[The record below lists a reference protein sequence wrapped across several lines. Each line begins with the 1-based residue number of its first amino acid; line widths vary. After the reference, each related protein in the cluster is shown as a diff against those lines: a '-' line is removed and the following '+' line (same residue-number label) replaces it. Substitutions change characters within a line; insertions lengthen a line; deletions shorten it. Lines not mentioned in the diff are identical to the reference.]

1 MTNQVPKL
9 WIFFFFI
16 VVALLI
22 GLALSEPAAQV
33 EEEVGQSQEMEEVRA
48 QTFQGMLERGDNAV
62 YVENQAAGAKGVQV
76 GYVVLNQ
83 PGYVAILNDDG
94 GVPGVVIGVSELL
107 ETGGEHLTVFLDDP
121 LQDGAVYY
129 AILYHD
135 NGDGVFQANQDT
147 HALDLVDSVVLM
159 TFLATTSAEVE
170 TGAVMP

>member
-22 GLALSEPAAQV
+22 GLALSEPASQV
-33 EEEVGQSQEMEEVRA
+33 EEQVGQSQEMEEVRA

-107 ETGGEHLTVFLDDP
+107 ETGGEHLTVLLDGS

-135 NGDGVFQANQDT
+135 NGDGVFQADQDT
-147 HALDLVDSVVLM
+147 HALDSVDSVVLM
-159 TFLATTSAEVE
+159 TFLATISAEVE